1 MTTPFMKYVS
11 WGLITAMFIIGIAP
25 RVHAEFASSEIIT
38 CASLE
43 GSTDLDKVQKFF
55 ERKMIVERL
64 KKLGF
69 TKEEVQERLGQLN
82 DQQVNQLA
90 LKIDDIKV
98 GNGVGETI
106 IVILLIA
113 ILVVLLLQLTGHK
126 IIVTK

>member
-1 MTTPFMKYVS
+1 MHP
-11 WGLITAMFIIGIAP
+11 L
-25 RVHAEFASSEIIT
+25 R
-38 CASLE
+38 
-43 GSTDLDKVQKFF
+43 STDLDKVQKFF

-64 KKLGF
+64 RKLGF
-69 TKEEVQERLGQLN
+69 TQEEVQERLDQLN

-106 IVILLIA
+106 VVILLIA
-113 ILVVLLLQLTGHK
+113 ILVVLFLQLTGHK